1 LIYLLFLTWSI
12 CDLLPL
18 LFEDNPDNLYRL
30 NFVRVNDVCDATY
43 LPYDVDVD
51 FMLPFN
57 GELVHVNEID
67 FTVFKNNNPDKIPG
81 HIDKARVTSSSFT
94 PLWDGSNILRGGDSK
109 MVFASSAV
117 LHDLDVAG
125 ELATNMMN
133 EVRQSEERRLER
145 RDSSIPAIP
154 DS

>member
-1 LIYLLFLTWSI
+1 
-12 CDLLPL
+12 
-18 LFEDNPDNLYRL
+18 
-30 NFVRVNDVCDATY
+30 
-43 LPYDVDVD
+43 
-51 FMLPFN
+51 
-57 GELVHVNEID
+57 
-67 FTVFKNNNPDKIPG
+67 
-81 HIDKARVTSSSFT
+81 
-94 PLWDGSNILRGGDSK
+94 